1 MNRRKI
7 MQEVSITTEGIQKN
21 LKNFKPLDALCEYIW
36 NGFDAQANKIEIKL
50 HTNQLRLIDKIS
62 IIDNGT
68 GIAYEELGN
77 KFKPFN
83 DSKKAGNSKKAN
95 HTLPH
100 GRQGIGRLTFFLHLH
115 RVQGGIRYMKKLE
128 ITMNIILKWKGIF
141 K

>member
-1 MNRRKI
+1 

-100 GRQGIGRLTFFLHLH
+100 GRQGI
-115 RVQGGIRYMKKLE
+115 
-128 ITMNIILKWKGIF
+128 
-141 K
+141 